1 MAHQSVPLTPA
12 TWLCPIKSLHSSKKK
27 SEWRRKRSWADLSQ
41 LNCDS
46 DDDGDDDDGDGGSD
60 EARALIKEK
69 KGPQALSDVEK
80 KGSSL
85 WCIFLRT
92 ARSVSRWLPLTLPRG
107 LLEIGSLSRI
117 FFTHDSI
124 WYGVG
129 YMLPNMPVQMFSQL
143 GVLSPVSALASD
155 EACWQRNGS

>member
-12 TWLCPIKSLHSSKKK
+12 TWLCPIKSLHSSKTKNNKK
-27 SEWRRKRSWADLSQ
+27 TSEWRRKRSWADLSQ
-41 LNCDS
+41 LNCD
-46 DDDGDDDDGDGGSD
+46 DDGGRDD

-107 LLEIGSLSRI
+107 LREIGSLSRI
-117 FFTHDSI
+117 FFFTHDSI

-129 YMLPNMPVQMFSQL
+129 YMLPNMPVQMFFSIRCL
-143 GVLSPVSALASD
+143 ISGECTSIRWSLLTA
-155 EACWQRNGS
+155 